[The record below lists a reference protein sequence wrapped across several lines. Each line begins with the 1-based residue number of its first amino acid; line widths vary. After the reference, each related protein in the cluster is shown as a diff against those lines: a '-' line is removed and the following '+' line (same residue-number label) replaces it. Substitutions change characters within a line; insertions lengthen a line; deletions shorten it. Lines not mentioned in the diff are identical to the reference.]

1 MKGSCLRGAVRFE
14 IDRLDGPI
22 VHCPCRTCQ
31 KAHAAAIPS
40 YPYTEWPPG
49 PR

>member
-1 MKGSCLRGAVRFE
+1 MKGSGLCGALRYE
-14 IDRLDGPI
+14 IDQLDGPI
-22 VHCPCRTCQ
+22 VHCSCPTCQ

-40 YPYTEWPPG
+40 YPEWPPG